1 MRFFLHQT
9 EIFLACRCGTS
20 RISALWLF
28 GAFMRLLQQLSAKS
42 YSTFALATQL
52 AELVELDSL
61 AELMAYQPTVTP
73 LLLGEGSNSI
83 FLTDQTQTVLRYLAK
98 SRTVL
103 AENEQQVKLH
113 IEAGDNWH
121 QLVSWTVAQGWWGL
135 ENLSLIPGSVGAAP
149 VQNIGAYGAE
159 LADCC
164 DYVDFFHWQS
174 RDVQRLSKSDCGFG
188 YRDSI
193 FKTVLAGLGV
203 IIAVGLT
210 LKKHSQP
217 KLGYKG
223 LEHLNQQSS
232 VTEVAQAVIAVR
244 QSKLPDPAILPNCG
258 SFFKNPVVSQSVFE
272 TIYKAY
278 PAMPFYPQADGLV
291 KLAAGWLIEQ
301 TGLKGQRIGDVGCY
315 EKQALVLVN
324 FGKGTAAELQQL
336 IALIQQKVAAQFAVQ
351 LEPEVR
357 LLGQ

>member
-1 MRFFLHQT
+1 
-9 EIFLACRCGTS
+9 
-20 RISALWLF
+20 
-28 GAFMRLLQQLSAKS
+28 MRLLQQLSAKS
-42 YSTFALATQL
+42 YSTFALDTQL
-52 AELVELDSL
+52 AELVELESL
-61 AELMAYQPTVTP
+61 SELLAYQPVATP

-83 FLTDQTQTVLRYLAK
+83 FLTDQSQTVLRYLAK
-98 SRTVL
+98 SRTL
-103 AENEQQVKLH
+103 LSENEHQVQLH

-149 VQNIGAYGAE
+149 VQNIGAYGTE

-174 RDVQRLSKSDCGFG
+174 REVQRISKSDCGFA

-193 FKTVLAGLGV
+193 FKTSFVGQGLIV
-203 IIAVGLT
+203 AIGLT
-210 LKKHSQP
+210 LKKQGQP

-223 LEHLNQQSS
+223 LEHLTEHSG
-232 VTEVAQAVIAVR
+232 VAEVAQAVIAVR
-244 QSKLPDPAILPNCG
+244 QSKLPDPAVLPNCG
-258 SFFKNPVVSQSVFE
+258 SFFKNPLVNHAVFE
-272 TIYKAY
+272 AIQSRHPT
-278 PAMPFYPQADGLV
+278 MPFYPQTDGLV

-301 TGLKGQRIGDVGCY
+301 VGLKGQRIGDIGCY

-324 FGKGTAAELQQL
+324 FGKGTAADLQQM
-336 IALIQQKVAAQFAVQ
+336 IALIQQKVAADFAVQ

>member
-1 MRFFLHQT
+1 
-9 EIFLACRCGTS
+9 
-20 RISALWLF
+20 
-28 GAFMRLLQQLSAKS
+28 MRLLQQLSAKP
-42 YSTFALATQL
+42 YSTFALDTQL

-61 AELMAYQPTVTP
+61 AELMAYQPAVVP
-73 LLLGEGSNSI
+73 IVLGEGSNSI
-83 FLTDQTQTVLRYLAK
+83 FLSDQTQTILRYLAK

-103 AENEQQVKLH
+103 SEDDKKVQLH

-121 QLVSWTVAQGWWGL
+121 QLVSWTVTQSWWGL

-174 RDVQRLSKSDCGFG
+174 REVQRLSKSDCGFG

-193 FKTVLAGLGV
+193 FKAGLAGCGLIV
-203 IIAVGLT
+203 AVGLT
-210 LKKHSQP
+210 LKKQGQP
-217 KLGYKG
+217 KVGYKG
-223 LEHLNQQSS
+223 LEHLNQHSS
-232 VTEVAQAVIAVR
+232 VTEVAEAVIAVR
-244 QSKLPDPAILPNCG
+244 QSKLPDPAVLPNCG
-258 SFFKNPVVSQSVFE
+258 SFFKNPVVKHAVFE
-272 TIYKAY
+272 AIQQSY
-278 PAMPFYPQADGLV
+278 PAMPFYPQANGLV
-291 KLAAGWLIEQ
+291 KLAAGWLIEH

-324 FGKGTAAELQQL
+324 FGQGTASELQQM
-336 IALIQQKVAAQFAVQ
+336 IALIQQKVLAQFKVQ

-357 LLGQ
+357 LLGL

>member
-1 MRFFLHQT
+1 MRFLSVKT

-20 RISALWLF
+20 RISALWFF
-28 GAFMRLLQQLSAKS
+28 GVFMRLLQQLSAKP
-42 YSTFALATQL
+42 YSTFALDTQL
-52 AELVELDSL
+52 SELVELESL
-61 AELMAYQPTVTP
+61 AELMAYQPQATP

-83 FLTDQTQTVLRYLAK
+83 FLSNQTQTILRYLAK

-103 AENEQQVKLH
+103 SEDDKNVQLH

-121 QLVSWTVAQGWWGL
+121 QLVSWTVAQGL

-174 RDVQRLSKSDCGFG
+174 REVQRLSKSDCGFA
-188 YRDSI
+188 YRDSV
-193 FKTVLAGLGV
+193 FKTTLAGQGV
-203 IIAVGLT
+203 IVAVGLT
-210 LKKHSQP
+210 LKKQGQP

-223 LEHLNQQSS
+223 LEHLNPQSS

-244 QSKLPDPAILPNCG
+244 QSKLPDPAVLPNCG
-258 SFFKNPVVSQSVFE
+258 SFFKNPVVNQTVFE
-272 TIYKAY
+272 AIQQLY

-324 FGKGTAAELQQL
+324 FGQGTAADLQQM
-336 IALIQQKVAAQFAVQ
+336 IALIQQKVAADFAVQ

>member
-1 MRFFLHQT
+1 M
-9 EIFLACRCGTS
+9 
-20 RISALWLF
+20 SALWLF
-28 GAFMRLLQQLSAKS
+28 GAFMRLLQQLSAKP
-42 YSTFALATQL
+42 YSTFALDTQL

-61 AELMAYQPTVTP
+61 AELMAYQPAVVP
-73 LLLGEGSNSI
+73 IVLGEGSNSI
-83 FLTDQTQTVLRYLAK
+83 FLSDQTQTILRYLAK

-103 AENEQQVKLH
+103 AEDEKQVQLH

-121 QLVSWTVAQGWWGL
+121 QLVSWTVTQSWWGL

-174 RDVQRLSKSDCGFG
+174 REVQRLSKSDCGFG

-193 FKTVLAGLGV
+193 FKAGLAGCGLIV
-203 IIAVGLT
+203 AVGLT
-210 LKKHSQP
+210 LKKQGQP
-217 KLGYKG
+217 KVGYKG
-223 LEHLNQQSS
+223 LEHLNQHSS
-232 VTEVAQAVIAVR
+232 VTEVAEAVIAVR
-244 QSKLPDPAILPNCG
+244 QSKLPDPAVLPNCG
-258 SFFKNPVVSQSVFE
+258 SFFKNPVVKHAVFE
-272 TIYKAY
+272 AIQQSY
-278 PAMPFYPQADGLV
+278 PAMPFYPQANGLV
-291 KLAAGWLIEQ
+291 KLAAGWLIEH

-324 FGKGTAAELQQL
+324 FGQGTASELQQM
-336 IALIQQKVAAQFAVQ
+336 IALIQQKVLAQFKVQ

-357 LLGQ
+357 LLGL

>member
-1 MRFFLHQT
+1 
-9 EIFLACRCGTS
+9 
-20 RISALWLF
+20 
-28 GAFMRLLQQLSAKS
+28 MRLLQQLSAKP
-42 YSTFALATQL
+42 YSTFALDTKL
-52 AELVELDSL
+52 VELVELDSL
-61 AELMAYQPTVTP
+61 AELMTYQPEATP

-83 FLTDQTQTVLRYLAK
+83 FLTDQHRTVLRYLAK

-103 AENEQQVKLH
+103 SENDQQVQLH

-121 QLVSWTVAQGWWGL
+121 QLVSWTVVQGWWGL

-174 RDVQRLSKSDCGFG
+174 REVQRLSKSDCGFA

-193 FKTVLAGLGV
+193 FKTALAGLGV
-203 IIAVGLT
+203 IVAVGLT
-210 LKKHSQP
+210 LNKQGRP

-232 VTEVAQAVIAVR
+232 VAEVAQAVIAVR
-244 QSKLPDPAILPNCG
+244 QSKLPDPAVLPNCG
-258 SFFKNPVVSQSVFE
+258 SFFKNPVVSQSVFDA
-272 TIYKAY
+272 IQQRH
-278 PAMPFYPQADGLV
+278 PAMPFYPQADGQI

-301 TGLKGQRIGDVGCY
+301 VGLKGQRIGDVGCY

-324 FGKGTAAELQQL
+324 FGEGTAADLQQM
-336 IALIQQKVAAQFAVQ
+336 IALIQQKVVTQFAVQ

-357 LLGQ
+357 LLDQ

>member
-1 MRFFLHQT
+1 
-9 EIFLACRCGTS
+9 
-20 RISALWLF
+20 
-28 GAFMRLLQQLSAKS
+28 MRLLQQLSAKS
-42 YSTFALATQL
+42 YSTFALDTQL
-52 AELVELDSL
+52 AELVELDTL
-61 AELMAYQPTVTP
+61 AELMAYQPAVTP
-73 LLLGEGSNSI
+73 LVLGEGSNSI
-83 FLTDQTQTVLRYLAK
+83 FLTDQNRTVLRYLAK

-103 AENEQQVKLH
+103 SEDDQQVQLH

-174 RDVQRLSKSDCGFG
+174 REVQRLNKSDCGFT
-188 YRDSI
+188 YRDSL
-193 FKTVLAGLGV
+193 FKSLLAGQGV
-203 IIAVGLT
+203 IVAVGLT
-210 LKKHSQP
+210 LKKQGQP
-217 KLGYKG
+217 KSGYKG
-223 LEHLNQQSS
+223 LEHLNQHSS
-232 VTEVAQAVIAVR
+232 VAEVAQAVIAVR
-244 QSKLPDPAILPNCG
+244 QSKLPDPAVLPNCG
-258 SFFKNPVVSQSVFE
+258 SFFKNPVVSQSVFDA
-272 TIYKAY
+272 IQHSY
-278 PAMPFYPQADGLV
+278 PAMPFYPQADGQV

-324 FGKGTAAELQQL
+324 FGQGTAAELQQM
-336 IALIQQKVAAQFAVQ
+336 IALIQRKVLTQFAVQ

>member
-1 MRFFLHQT
+1 
-9 EIFLACRCGTS
+9 
-20 RISALWLF
+20 
-28 GAFMRLLQQLSAKS
+28 MRLLQQLSAKP
-42 YSTFALATQL
+42 YSTFALDTQL

-61 AELMAYQPTVTP
+61 AELMAYQPLVTP
-73 LLLGEGSNSI
+73 IVLGEGSNSI
-83 FLTDQTQTVLRYLAK
+83 FLSNQAQTVLRYLAK

-103 AENEQQVKLH
+103 SEDEKNVQLH

-121 QLVSWTVAQGWWGL
+121 QLVSWTVVEGWWGL

-164 DYVDFFHWQS
+164 DYVDFFHWQK
-174 RDVQRLSKSDCGFG
+174 REVQRLSKSECGFG

-193 FKTVLAGLGV
+193 FKRTLAGQGV
-203 IIAVGLT
+203 IVAIGLR
-210 LKKHSQP
+210 LNKQGLP

-232 VTEVAQAVIAVR
+232 VFDVAQAVIAVR
-244 QSKLPDPAILPNCG
+244 QSKLPDPALLPNCG
-258 SFFKNPVVSQSVFE
+258 SFFKNPVVAHSEFARIHQR
-272 TIYKAY
+272 Y
-278 PAMPFYPQADGLV
+278 PTMPFYPQADGRV

-301 TGLKGQRIGDVGCY
+301 VGLKGQRMGDVGCY

-324 FGKGTAAELQQL
+324 LGQATAADLQQM
-336 IALIQQKVAAQFAVQ
+336 IALIQQKVASDFAVQ

-357 LLGQ
+357 LLG

>member
-1 MRFFLHQT
+1 M
-9 EIFLACRCGTS
+9 
-20 RISALWLF
+20 SALWLF
-28 GAFMRLLQQLSAKS
+28 GAFMRLLQQLSAKP
-42 YSTFALATQL
+42 YSTFALDTQL

-61 AELMAYQPTVTP
+61 AELMAYQPAVVP
-73 LLLGEGSNSI
+73 IVLGEGSNSI
-83 FLTDQTQTVLRYLAK
+83 FLSDQTQTILRYLAK

-103 AENEQQVKLH
+103 AEDEKQVQLH

-121 QLVSWTVAQGWWGL
+121 QLVSWTVTQSWWGL

-174 RDVQRLSKSDCGFG
+174 REVQRLSKSDCGFG

-193 FKTVLAGLGV
+193 FKTGLAGCGLIV
-203 IIAVGLT
+203 AVGLT
-210 LKKHSQP
+210 LKKQGQP
-217 KLGYKG
+217 KVGYKG
-223 LEHLNQQSS
+223 LEHLNQHSS
-232 VTEVAQAVIAVR
+232 VTEVAEAVIAVR
-244 QSKLPDPAILPNCG
+244 QSKLPDPAVLPNCG
-258 SFFKNPVVSQSVFE
+258 SFFKNPVVKHAVFE
-272 TIYKAY
+272 AIQQSY
-278 PAMPFYPQADGLV
+278 PAMPFYPQANGLV
-291 KLAAGWLIEQ
+291 KLAAGWLIEH

-324 FGKGTAAELQQL
+324 FGQGTASELQKMV
-336 IALIQQKVAAQFAVQ
+336 ALIQQKVLAQFKVQ

-357 LLGQ
+357 LLGL

>member
-1 MRFFLHQT
+1 
-9 EIFLACRCGTS
+9 
-20 RISALWLF
+20 
-28 GAFMRLLQQLSAKS
+28 MRLLQQLSAKP
-42 YSTFALATQL
+42 YSTFALDTQL
-52 AELVELDSL
+52 AELVELESL
-61 AELMAYQPTVTP
+61 AELMAYHPQATP

-83 FLTDQTQTVLRYLAK
+83 FLIDQTQTILRYLAK

-103 AENEQQVKLH
+103 SEDEKNVQLH

-121 QLVSWTVAQGWWGL
+121 QLVSWTVSQGWWGL

-159 LADCC
+159 LADSC

-174 RDVQRLSKSDCGFG
+174 REVQRLSKSDCGFA

-193 FKTVLAGLGV
+193 FKTALAGQGV
-203 IIAVGLT
+203 IVAVGLT
-210 LKKHSQP
+210 LKKQGQP

-223 LEHLNQQSS
+223 LEHLNEQSS

-258 SFFKNPVVSQSVFE
+258 SFFKNPVVSHTVFE
-272 TIYKAY
+272 IIQHAY
-278 PAMPFYPQADGLV
+278 PTIPFYPQADGLV

-301 TGLKGQRIGDVGCY
+301 VGLKGQRIGDVGCY

-324 FGKGTAAELQQL
+324 FGLGTAADLKQM
-336 IALIQQKVAAQFAVQ
+336 IALIQQKVAVTFAVQ

-357 LLGQ
+357 LLG

>member
-1 MRFFLHQT
+1 MLVLF
-9 EIFLACRCGTS
+9 EIFLVCCAGTS
-20 RISALWLF
+20 RISTLQLF

-42 YSTFALATQL
+42 YSTFALDTQL
-52 AELVELDSL
+52 AELIELGSL
-61 AELMAYQPTVTP
+61 AELKAYRPQTIP

-83 FLTDQTQTVLRYLAK
+83 FLSDQNQTVLRYLAK

-103 AENEQQVKLH
+103 SEDEQQVQLH

-164 DYVDFFHWQS
+164 DYVDFFYWQN
-174 RDVQRLSKSDCGFG
+174 RDVQRLRKSDCGFG

-193 FKTVLAGLGV
+193 FKTALAGQGV
-203 IIAVGLT
+203 IVAVGLT
-210 LKKHSQP
+210 LKKQGQP

-223 LEHLNQQSS
+223 LEHLNQHSS
-232 VTEVAQAVIAVR
+232 VAEVAQAVISVR
-244 QSKLPDPAILPNCG
+244 QSKLPDPAVLPNCG
-258 SFFKNPVVSQSVFE
+258 SFFKNPVVSRPVFE
-272 TIYKAY
+272 AIQHRH
-278 PAMPFYPQADGLV
+278 PAMPFYPQADGLI

-301 TGLKGQRIGDVGCY
+301 VGLKGQRIGDVGCY

-324 FGKGTAAELQQL
+324 FGKGTAAELQKM
-336 IALIQQKVAAQFAVQ
+336 IALIQQKVATEFAVQ

-357 LLGQ
+357 LIGQ

>member
-1 MRFFLHQT
+1 
-9 EIFLACRCGTS
+9 
-20 RISALWLF
+20 
-28 GAFMRLLQQLSAKS
+28 MRLLQQLSAKP
-42 YSTFALATQL
+42 YSTFALDSQL
-52 AELVELDSL
+52 AELVELESL
-61 AELMAYQPTVTP
+61 AELQAYQPTRTP
-73 LLLGEGSNSI
+73 LLVGEGSNSI

-103 AENEQQVKLH
+103 AESEQQVQLH

-164 DYVDFFHWQS
+164 DYVDFFHWHS
-174 RDVQRLSKSDCGFG
+174 RQVQRLTKHDCLFA

-193 FKTVLAGLGV
+193 FKTNLAGQGV
-203 IIAVGLT
+203 IVAVGLT
-210 LKKHSQP
+210 LHKQGQP
-217 KLGYKG
+217 RLGYQG
-223 LEHLNQQSS
+223 LEHLNAQST
-232 VTEVAQAVIAVR
+232 VAEVARAVIAVR
-244 QSKLPDPAILPNCG
+244 QSKLPDPAELANCG
-258 SFFKNPVVSQSVFE
+258 SFFKNPLVGRILFE
-272 TIYKAY
+272 TIQSRY
-278 PAMPFYPQADGLV
+278 PAIPFYPQADDQV
-291 KLAAGWLIEQ
+291 KLAAGWMIEQ
-301 TGLKGQRIGDVGCY
+301 VGLKGWRIGDVGCY

-324 FGKGTAAELQQL
+324 FGDGN
-336 IALIQQKVAAQFAVQ
+336 AAQLLQMIELVQRKVQAEFAVK

>member
-1 MRFFLHQT
+1 
-9 EIFLACRCGTS
+9 
-20 RISALWLF
+20 
-28 GAFMRLLQQLSAKS
+28 MRLLQQLSAKS
-42 YSTFALATQL
+42 YSTFALDTQL
-52 AELVELDSL
+52 AELVELESL
-61 AELMAYQPTVTP
+61 AELIAYQPQATP

-83 FLTDQTQTVLRYLAK
+83 FLSNQTQTVLRYLAK

-103 AENEQQVKLH
+103 AEDETHVQLH

-121 QLVSWTVAQGWWGL
+121 QLVSWTVAQDWWGL

-174 RDVQRLSKSDCGFG
+174 RDVQRLSKSDCGFA

-193 FKTVLAGLGV
+193 FKTTLAGQGV
-203 IIAVGLT
+203 IVAVGLT
-210 LKKHSQP
+210 LKKQGQP

-223 LEHLNQQSS
+223 LEHLNPQSS

-244 QSKLPDPAILPNCG
+244 QSKLPDPAVLPNCG

-272 TIYKAY
+272 RIQHTY
-278 PAMPFYPQADGLV
+278 PAMPFYPQAGDLV

-324 FGKGTAAELQQL
+324 FGQGTAIELQQM
-336 IALIQQKVAAQFAVQ
+336 IALIQQKVAIQFAVQ

>member
-1 MRFFLHQT
+1 MVRA
-9 EIFLACRCGTS
+9 EIFLACCAGTS
-20 RISALWLF
+20 RITLLLSF
-28 GAFMRLLQQLSAKS
+28 GTFMRLLQQLSAKP
-42 YSTFALATQL
+42 YSTFALDTQL
-52 AELVELDSL
+52 AELVELESL
-61 AELMAYQPTVTP
+61 AELTAYQPTTTP

-83 FLTDQTQTVLRYLAK
+83 FLTDQTQTILRYLAN
-98 SRTVL
+98 SRTLL
-103 AENEQQVKLH
+103 AEDEYQVQLH

-174 RDVQRLSKSDCGFG
+174 RTVQRLSKSDCGFG

-193 FKTVLAGLGV
+193 FKTALAGQGV
-203 IIAVGLT
+203 IVALGLT
-210 LKKHSQP
+210 LQKQGQP

-223 LEHLNQQSS
+223 LEHLTEQSS
-232 VTEVAQAVIAVR
+232 VAEVAQAVIAVR
-244 QSKLPDPAILPNCG
+244 QSKLPDPAALPNCG
-258 SFFKNPVVSQSVFE
+258 SFFKNPVVSHSVFE
-272 TIYKAY
+272 AIQSRY
-278 PAMPFYPQADGLV
+278 PAMPFYPQAEGMV

-301 TGLKGQRIGDVGCY
+301 VGLKGQRIGDVGCY

-324 FGKGTAAELQQL
+324 FGQGTAAELLQM
-336 IALIQQKVAAQFAVQ
+336 ISLIQQKVATAFAVQ

>member
-1 MRFFLHQT
+1 MKFLVAGA
-9 EIFLACRCGTS
+9 EIFLACCVGTS
-20 RISALWLF
+20 RINVLWLF

-42 YSTFALATQL
+42 YSTFALDTQL
-52 AELVELDSL
+52 AELVELESL
-61 AELMAYQPTVTP
+61 AELKTYQPTTTP
-73 LLLGEGSNSI
+73 LLLGEGSNSV
-83 FLTDQTQTVLRYLAK
+83 FLTDQTQTILRYLAK
-98 SRTVL
+98 SRTL
-103 AENEQQVKLH
+103 LSEDDQQVQLH

-121 QLVSWTVAQGWWGL
+121 QLVSWTVTQGWWGL

-174 RDVQRLSKSDCGFG
+174 RTVQRLSKSDCGFG

-193 FKTVLAGLGV
+193 FKTALAGRGV
-203 IIAVGLT
+203 IVAIGLT
-210 LKKHSQP
+210 LKKRGQP

-223 LEHLNQQSS
+223 LEHLNEHSS
-232 VTEVAQAVIAVR
+232 VAEVAQAVIAVR
-244 QSKLPDPAILPNCG
+244 QSKLPDPVVLPNCG
-258 SFFKNPVVSQSVFE
+258 SFFKNPVVRHSVFE
-272 TIYKAY
+272 AIQSRY

-301 TGLKGQRIGDVGCY
+301 VGLKGERMGDVGCY

-324 FGKGTAAELQQL
+324 FGQGTAEDLL
-336 IALIQQKVAAQFAVQ
+336 KMISLIQLKVATQFAVQ

-357 LLGQ
+357 LLGN

>member
-1 MRFFLHQT
+1 
-9 EIFLACRCGTS
+9 
-20 RISALWLF
+20 
-28 GAFMRLLQQLSAKS
+28 MRLLQQLSAKS
-42 YSTFALATQL
+42 YSTFALDSQL
-52 AELVELDSL
+52 ADLVELESL
-61 AELMAYQPTVTP
+61 AELMAYQPQTTP

-83 FLTDQTQTVLRYLAK
+83 FLSDQNQTVLRYLAK

-103 AENEQQVKLH
+103 SEDEKLVQLH

-174 RDVQRLSKSDCGFG
+174 RVVQRLSKSDCGFG

-193 FKTVLAGLGV
+193 FKTTLAGQGV
-203 IIAVGLT
+203 IVAVGLT
-210 LKKHSQP
+210 LKKQGQP

-223 LEHLNQQSS
+223 LEHLNQYSS
-232 VTEVAQAVIAVR
+232 VVEVADAVIAVR
-244 QSKLPDPAILPNCG
+244 RSKLPDPVLLPNCG
-258 SFFKNPVVSQSVFE
+258 SFFKNPVVSLSVF
-272 TIYKAY
+272 KAIQLRY
-278 PAMPFYPQADGLV
+278 PAMPFYPQTDDVV

-301 TGLKGQRIGDVGCY
+301 VGLKGQRIGDVGCY

-324 FGKGTAAELQQL
+324 FGQGTAADLQQM
-336 IALIQQKVAAQFAVQ
+336 IALIQQKVAQEFAVQ

>member
-1 MRFFLHQT
+1 
-9 EIFLACRCGTS
+9 
-20 RISALWLF
+20 
-28 GAFMRLLQQLSAKS
+28 MRLLQQLSAKP
-42 YSTFALATQL
+42 YSTFALDTQL

-61 AELMAYQPTVTP
+61 AELMAYQPAVVP
-73 LLLGEGSNSI
+73 IVLGEGSNSI
-83 FLTDQTQTVLRYLAK
+83 FLSDQTQTILRYLAK

-103 AENEQQVKLH
+103 AEDEKQVQLH

-121 QLVSWTVAQGWWGL
+121 QLVSWTVTQSWWGL

-174 RDVQRLSKSDCGFG
+174 REVQRLSKSDCGFG

-193 FKTVLAGLGV
+193 FKTGLAGCGLIV
-203 IIAVGLT
+203 AVGLT
-210 LKKHSQP
+210 LKKQGQP
-217 KLGYKG
+217 KVGYKG
-223 LEHLNQQSS
+223 LEHLNQHSS
-232 VTEVAQAVIAVR
+232 VTEVAEAVIAVR
-244 QSKLPDPAILPNCG
+244 QSKLPDPAVLPNCG
-258 SFFKNPVVSQSVFE
+258 SFFKNPVVKHAVFE
-272 TIYKAY
+272 AIQQSY
-278 PAMPFYPQADGLV
+278 PAMPFYPQANGLV
-291 KLAAGWLIEQ
+291 KLAAGWLIEH

-324 FGKGTAAELQQL
+324 FGQGTASELQKMV
-336 IALIQQKVAAQFAVQ
+336 ALIQQKVLAQFKVQ

-357 LLGQ
+357 LLGL

>member
-1 MRFFLHQT
+1 
-9 EIFLACRCGTS
+9 
-20 RISALWLF
+20 
-28 GAFMRLLQQLSAKS
+28 MRLLQQLSAKS
-42 YSTFALATQL
+42 YSTFALDAQL
-52 AELVELDSL
+52 AELIELESL
-61 AELMAYQPTVTP
+61 ADLMAYQPKATP

-98 SRTVL
+98 SRTLLSEDDQLVR
-103 AENEQQVKLH
+103 LH

-135 ENLSLIPGSVGAAP
+135 ENLSLIPGAVGAAP

-174 RDVQRLSKSDCGFG
+174 RAVQRLSKSDCGFA

-193 FKTVLAGLGV
+193 FKTTLAGQG
-203 IIAVGLT
+203 IIVAVGLT
-210 LKKHSQP
+210 LKKQGQP

-223 LEHLNQQSS
+223 LEHLNEQSS
-232 VTEVAQAVIAVR
+232 VAEVAEAVIAVR
-244 QSKLPDPAILPNCG
+244 QSKLPDPAVLPNCG
-258 SFFKNPVVSQSVFE
+258 SFFKNPVVSQSVFDA
-272 TIYKAY
+272 TQSRY
-278 PAMPFYPQADGLV
+278 PEMPFYPQANGQV

-324 FGKGTAAELQQL
+324 FGRGTAADLQQM
-336 IALIQQKVAAQFAVQ
+336 IGLIQQKVLTQFAVQ

>member
-1 MRFFLHQT
+1 
-9 EIFLACRCGTS
+9 
-20 RISALWLF
+20 
-28 GAFMRLLQQLSAKS
+28 MRLLQQLSAKP
-42 YSTFALATQL
+42 YSTFALDTQL

-61 AELMAYQPTVTP
+61 AELLAYQPLATP
-73 LLLGEGSNSI
+73 IVLGEGSNSI
-83 FLTDQTQTVLRYLAK
+83 FLNNQTQTVLRYLAK

-103 AENEQQVKLH
+103 SEDEKNVQLH

-121 QLVSWTVAQGWWGL
+121 QLVSWTVSQGWWGL

-164 DYVDFFHWQS
+164 DYVDFFHWQK
-174 RDVQRLSKSDCGFG
+174 REVQRLSKSDCGFG

-193 FKTVLAGLGV
+193 FKRTLAGQGV
-203 IIAVGLT
+203 IVAIGLS
-210 LKKHSQP
+210 LNKQGLP

-232 VTEVAQAVIAVR
+232 VFDVAQAVIAVR
-244 QSKLPDPAILPNCG
+244 QSKLPDPALLPNCG
-258 SFFKNPVVSQSVFE
+258 SFFKNPVVTHSEFARIHQR
-272 TIYKAY
+272 Y
-278 PAMPFYPQADGLV
+278 PTMPFYPQADGQV

-301 TGLKGQRIGDVGCY
+301 VGLKGQRMGDVGCY

-324 FGKGTAAELQQL
+324 LGQATAVDLQQM
-336 IALIQQKVAAQFAVQ
+336 IALIQQKVAADFAVQ

-357 LLGQ
+357 LLG